1 MGRPVRRPST
11 RRVDQVAP
19 RGWLSIRVELVEGRG
34 ENYWPRPSRLI
45 AAAPIHS
52 FAQLATTI
60 DSAFAR
66 WDISHIHQF
75 ELSDDTKIGRPDPD
89 LDDEVVDERRERLSR
104 LQLGQQFVY
113 VFDFGDYWAH
123 LCTVGDK
130 EVDPRG
136 VLGLVPNVPMAYFG
150 RGNIPDQYGRAW
162 EGEGGES
169 ALPSDPELTYLSPLQ
184 PGWGPRP
191 LDD

>member
-1 MGRPVRRPST
+1 MKPRI
-11 RRVDQVAP
+11 DQVAP

-89 LDDEVVDERRERLSR
+89 SDDEVVDERRERLSR
-104 LQLGQQFVY
+104 LQPGQQFVY

-150 RGNIPDQYGRAW
+150 WGNIPDQYGQAW
-162 EGEGGES
+162 EGGES
-169 ALPSDPELTYLSPLQ
+169 ALPSDPELTDLPPLQ

-191 LDD
+191 HDG